1 MIDLALQFL
10 SELVGVIPEL
20 IALLLVFKIV
30 HYFAFGD

>member
-10 SELVGVIPEL
+10 KELITVIPEL
-20 IALLLVFKIV
+20 LALLIVFKIV